1 MNRHD
6 HRDRYRE
13 ARRPEPKPK
22 PARNYNLR
30 FLVLL
35 GVGLGA
41 ALLISRTPFKSDRAV
56 TSPGPTKLAKLSP
69 RNLQETSEL
78 NGIDGGAKAGQ
89 SALVNAAKLNAG
101 PISAPPPG
109 GTVTIVSPIA
119 ETSNR
124 DAAVTVTKADPQH
137 PHAAIRI
144 VGVRSDK
151 AYTSRADAVADAQR
165 VARQRLAEVLQSLD
179 PPIRV
184 LPSDEQI
191 AADFVSPASIKEV
204 APSQEVKDLW
214 KASSLDTNRQWAT
227 VDIEVSETQ
236 LRNLRGKQRLIDLGW
251 ILGAVFGVLGFGFG
265 ALKLDSLAKNLFT
278 KSAASAAV

>member
-1 MNRHD
+1 MNRH
-6 HRDRYRE
+6 DRYRE

-101 PISAPPPG
+101 PISAPLG

-124 DAAVTVTKADPQH
+124 DASVTVTKADPQH
-137 PHAAIRI
+137 PHTAIRI
-144 VGVRSDK
+144 AGVRSDK

-191 AADFVSPASIKEV
+191 AADYVSPASIKDV
-204 APSQEVKDLW
+204 APSQEVKELW

-251 ILGAVFGVLGFGFG
+251 ILGGVFGVLGLGFG

-278 KSAASAAV
+278 KSAAPAAAA